1 MNAQDQATTDVLTIC
16 TDILNA
22 LRTYGEKYNVE
33 VEGTTAEVIEAEGIR
48 PKVIV
53 TVPKY
58 IDEDHRENMEQLA
71 IDAAAHSP
79 LKPLVQFVYEQS
91 AG

>member
-1 MNAQDQATTDVLTIC
+1 MNAQDQATSDLLSLC

-22 LRTYGEKYNVE
+22 LRIYAEKYNVE
-33 VEGTTAEVIEAEGIR
+33 IEDTTAEVLEEDGKR
-48 PKVIV
+48 PKVVV

-58 IDEDHRENMEQLA
+58 IDEDHRENLEQLA
-71 IDAAAHSP
+71 LDAASHNP